1 MPWSRST
8 PTIRSRLPGS
18 APANLIGM
26 TTAIVAPPGCP
37 ARLSAQPL
45 CCKRYY
51 PDRSGRSDGIAGRE
65 PRGELV
71 ARHRSGEQVAL
82 GDPDARGLERV
93 DLLGELDALGDGL
106 EAERLADEQHG
117 ARDVVGAGRRVLGR
131 RDEAAV
137 DLHLVHRQRAQVGE
151 RGVAGAE
158 VVERDLHPEGG
169 DLDELLDREP
179 ALEELRLGE

>member
-1 MPWSRST
+1 MSMPWSRST

-93 DLLGELDALGDGL
+93 GLLGELDALGDGL
-106 EAERLADEQHG
+106 QAERLADEQHG
-117 ARDVVGAGRRVLGR
+117 ARDVVGAGRRVRGGGA
-131 RDEAAV
+131 EAAV
-137 DLHLVHRQRAQVGE
+137 DLDLVDRERAEVGE
-151 RGVAGAE
+151 RGVARAE
-158 VVERDLHPEGG
+158 VVDRDAHAEIG
-169 DLDELLDREP
+169 ELV
-179 ALEELRLGE
+179 ELVDGEL